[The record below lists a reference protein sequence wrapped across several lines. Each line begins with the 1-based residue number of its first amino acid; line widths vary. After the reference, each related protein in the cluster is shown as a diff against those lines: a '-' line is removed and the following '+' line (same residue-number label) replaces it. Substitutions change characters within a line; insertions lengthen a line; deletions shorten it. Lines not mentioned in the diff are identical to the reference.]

1 MLKQKKMCVKHGVAL
16 GSIFGYLLGII
27 LFFGFDLKYAS
38 VVCLTTIS
46 LGLILGLLI
55 NFIYN
60 TYYNKNI

>member
-16 GSIFGYLLGII
+16 GSIFGYLFGII
-27 LFFGFDLKYAS
+27 LLFGFDLKNAS

-46 LGLILGLLI
+46 LGLIIGLLI

-60 TYYNKNI
+60 TNYNKNI